1 MRQIIDQHQIDT
13 IYTNTIGVLIGAVL
27 AKRLGLRHIW
37 HFHEIIERPRFILKL
52 VSSLAKRSNAEIIV
66 VSNAVRK
73 HWATYLS
80 DLKISRIYNGFDFTY
95 LDSSTNKPIH
105 LKSEVDQ
112 LTIGMVA
119 RVHFWKG
126 QTYFLDIAYELKR
139 LGIRAQYLMAGDAFE
154 GYEYLYEEINSKKTA
169 LELNENVIDLGFR
182 QDIGQ
187 ILDHLDL
194 FILPSIQPDPL
205 PTTVL
210 EAMYRKKPV
219 VATAH
224 GGATE
229 MVEEELVVF

>member
-1 MRQIIDQHQIDT
+1 M
-13 IYTNTIGVLIGAVL
+13 
-27 AKRLGLRHIW
+27 
-37 HFHEIIERPRFILKL
+37 
-52 VSSLAKRSNAEIIV
+52 
-66 VSNAVRK
+66 SNAVRK

-139 LGIRAQYLMAGDAFE
+139 LGIRAQYLMVGDAFE

-229 MVEEELVVF
+229 MVEEGVSGILIPWNDAQKAANKIKDMLTSESLNLMGKAGQERVNEYFSENAFKKNVLKLIGGLS